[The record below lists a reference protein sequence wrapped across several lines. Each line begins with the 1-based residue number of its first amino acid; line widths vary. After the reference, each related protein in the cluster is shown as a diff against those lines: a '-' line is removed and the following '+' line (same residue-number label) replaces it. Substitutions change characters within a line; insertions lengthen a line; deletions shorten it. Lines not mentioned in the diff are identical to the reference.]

1 MSAQEIHV
9 GTEQLVSILKE
20 VIGVI
25 ARLDTQAILVR
36 EVNIC
41 SIC

>member
-9 GTEQLVSILKE
+9 RTEQLVSILKE

-36 EVNIC
+36 EVNVY